1 MKLSVIFLILLLLG
15 QLTGC
20 ASRLPDEA
28 HTLDREAA
36 MIELSQRIERVGY
49 RRVRISPGV
58 DEFLNVAAAIL
69 QQQAE
74 LMGEYRIRAEFHR
87 DVQAFLWAYQ
97 DVSTEELQAAV
108 IEFDLRAMTDE
119 EKIAPKLAAYQLANR
134 RIQQRNR
141 ALAAEISAQLLV
153 AGYLLK
159 EHRDAVMAFAVANM
173 LSGLTGGHGNRT
185 HDNDL
190 ILALLRARDQLRL
203 AREANALIQIEQ
215 ATIAA
220 IDDLQ
225 RDLERLNQ

>member
-1 MKLSVIFLILLLLG
+1 MKPSVIFLILLLLG

-74 LMGEYRIRAEFHR
+74 LMSEYRIRAEFHR

-97 DVSTEELQAAV
+97 DVTTEELQAAV

>member
-74 LMGEYRIRAEFHR
+74 LMSEYRIRAEFHR

-97 DVSTEELQAAV
+97 DVTTEELQAAV

>member
-1 MKLSVIFLILLLLG
+1 MKRSVILLILLLLG

-20 ASRLPDEA
+20 ASRLPENA

-36 MIELSQRIERVGY
+36 MTELSQRIERVGY

-69 QQQAE
+69 EQQAE
-74 LMGEYRIRAEFHR
+74 LMYEYRIRAEFHR

-97 DVSTEELQAAV
+97 GASTDELQAAARA
-108 IEFDLRAMTDE
+108 FDAQASADE
-119 EKIAPKLAAYQLANR
+119 DKIAPKLAAYQLANR
-134 RIQQRNR
+134 RIQERNR
-141 ALAAEISAQLLV
+141 ALAVEISAQMLV

-159 EHRDAVMAFAVANM
+159 EHRDAVMVFALANM

-190 ILALLRARDQLRL
+190 ILALLRARDQLQL
-203 AREANALIQIEQ
+203 AREANALIRIEQ